1 MMSIGSGQ
9 SIHMCCTAMKNMI
22 EDGAIAPFITEAGS
36 TGHIS
41 VKGKNI
47 GL

>member
-1 MMSIGSGQ
+1 
-9 SIHMCCTAMKNMI
+9 MKNMI